1 MKRKNILFIALLIFI
16 NPFIY
21 SQNKVSA
28 NFGYGI
34 YLNNSENSTN
44 LLGDNNFRS
53 YLFYGISYKRETVL
67 GLNLMFEYSYHQ
79 ITKNDVLVFVL
90 QSDFGD
96 SISFG
101 TDVTLISHN
110 SEIEMFIGFG
120 PVIKYY
126 LFNNYIS
133 PFIKAG
139 YFHNIYNI
147 TDHYSHNRKSFPGF
161 SAEIGI
167 GLNYF
172 VTNSFAVESSL
183 DYVFSQKQIEIYA
196 ENSSTLID
204 SNKKTIQLI
213 IGLLYFL

>member
-1 MKRKNILFIALLIFI
+1 MFPVRQHFLILKVNNHIWVILLKKKLKLSPAVSYFLI
-16 NPFIY
+16 N
-21 SQNKVSA
+21 K
-28 NFGYGI
+28 
-34 YLNNSENSTN
+34 L
-44 LLGDNNFRS
+44 
-53 YLFYGISYKRETVL
+53 
-67 GLNLMFEYSYHQ
+67 
-79 ITKNDVLVFVL
+79 
-90 QSDFGD
+90 
-96 SISFG
+96 SISVELAYNYYEKKYDTENF
-101 TDVTLISHN
+101 D

>member
-34 YLNNSENSTN
+34 YLSNSENSTN

-110 SEIEMFIGFG
+110 FDFDYIGNIGDGFSYGIGPSFIISNRIVKVDRYDFKDKLASSGLGVNGFIGFTV
-120 PVIKYY
+120 P
-126 LFNNYIS
+126 LS
-133 PFIKAG
+133 
-139 YFHNIYNI
+139 
-147 TDHYSHNRKSFPGF
+147 KSKNCF
-161 SAEIGI
+161 
-167 GLNYF
+167 
-172 VTNSFAVESSL
+172 
-183 DYVFSQKQIEIYA
+183 
-196 ENSSTLID
+196 
-204 SNKKTIQLI
+204 
-213 IGLLYFL
+213 LLYIHA